1 MTTYQRESIAQVRGD
16 IEPLLVKHW
25 EEIARFKDMPLD
37 PHWAGYYAAEANGV
51 LRVFTARRD
60 GALLGYGVFFKGNLH
75 YISSLIFTQDIFFVL
90 PQNRGLVGARLLMFC
105 DEQLSAEGAQ
115 AVYHHVK
122 KSHDFGPVLERMGYE
137 AVDTIY
143 GRRF

>member
-1 MTTYQRESIAQVRGD
+1 MTTYQRESIADVRED
-16 IEPLLVKHW
+16 ISPLLVKHW
-25 EEIARFKDMPLD
+25 EEIARFKDVPLD
-37 PHWAGYYAAEANGV
+37 PHWEGYYAAERADS

-90 PQNRGLVGARLLMFC
+90 PQNRGIVGARLLRYC
-105 DEQLSAEGAQ
+105 DEQLQAEGAQ

-122 KSHDFGPVLERMGYE
+122 KSHDFGPVLERMGYV